1 MGRIAAV
8 DFGTARIG
16 LALSDE
22 RKIVA
27 LPQPYLKAGKTPQES
42 AQIVMAELA
51 KHGPIE
57 TVVIGLPLRL
67 NGKDSPSTTL
77 VREFA
82 ACFTLPVV
90 LLDERLTTSQVN
102 KLMKEAE
109 VSRKKRAQ
117 HADSLSATLLLQTFL
132 QSRCS
137 N

>member
-27 LPQPYLKAGKTPQES
+27 LPQPFLRAGKTPQES
-42 AQIVMAELA
+42 AEIVMAELA
-51 KHGPIE
+51 KHGTIE
-57 TVVIGLPLRL
+57 KLVIGLPLLL
-67 NGKDSPSTTL
+67 NGKDSPSTKM

-90 LLDERLTTSQVN
+90 LLDERLTTAQVN
-102 KLMKEAE
+102 KLMKEGE
-109 VSRKKRAQ
+109 LSRKKRAQ

-132 QSRCS
+132 STTGS
-137 N
+137 